1 MDINNISKLYGESVI
16 KTFNEKYHKFD
27 IVDRS
32 YLEKSLL
39 TKSVQDF
46 YFSVGLR
53 FIAEYLECITKE
65 RRNAK

>member
-1 MDINNISKLYGESVI
+1 MDINSISKLYGKSVI
-16 KTFNEKYHKFD
+16 ETFNEKYHKFD

-46 YFSVGLR
+46 YFTVSLR
-53 FIAEYLECITKE
+53 LIADYLKCMLQE
-65 RRNAK
+65 RKNAK